1 MTADRLCQQRAAR
14 GVKSDIWEEPAWG
27 RHGGGGAV
35 ATAPPASREMS
46 AGMGRGGLAGWRA
59 GLWRRSLTLM
69 QMLATGACRQRR
81 LRPSAAPPLPS
92 SRVASALSDSPRYS
106 PAYPHCLGKKWGPRP
121 VVGTSVLP
129 GLQSTRDTLSSSTTT
144 TTTTAMFFKLVTVLC
159 LAAAA
164 MALPQRPV
172 AGGRGKDAVI
182 VSATNDVNFDGSY
195 RYSFETS
202 DGQRASQEGAL
213 KQVSAPGPDGDG
225 LGEAVRGDFSYTDDA
240 GNQFAIQYTADENG
254 YVPQGA
260 HLPTPPPIPE
270 AIQKA
275 LAYIASQPQAR
286 S

>member
-1 MTADRLCQQRAAR
+1 
-14 GVKSDIWEEPAWG
+14 
-27 RHGGGGAV
+27 
-35 ATAPPASREMS
+35 
-46 AGMGRGGLAGWRA
+46 
-59 GLWRRSLTLM
+59 
-69 QMLATGACRQRR
+69 
-81 LRPSAAPPLPS
+81 
-92 SRVASALSDSPRYS
+92 
-106 PAYPHCLGKKWGPRP
+106 
-121 VVGTSVLP
+121 
-129 GLQSTRDTLSSSTTT
+129 
-144 TTTTAMFFKLVTVLC
+144 MFFKLVTVLC